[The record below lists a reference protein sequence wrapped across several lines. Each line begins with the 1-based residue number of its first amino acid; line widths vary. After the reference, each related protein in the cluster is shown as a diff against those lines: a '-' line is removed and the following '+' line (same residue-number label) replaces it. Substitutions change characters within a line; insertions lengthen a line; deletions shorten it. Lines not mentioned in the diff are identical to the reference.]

1 VEARFV
7 CIKVDKSLLSKEYI
21 LELLPAII
29 PEVKIADFE
38 PRAPADIMQRKSV
51 LECHSVDSHAVCPAL
66 PAEVKTT
73 PSTRPAPN
81 TVTDAD
87 PVTPLLYPEIVLT
100 VAISAENAA
109 DALLT
114 RSPAVTITLRVFP
127 STRAEKALTV
137 ESEIHSVT
145 SQLVCPTRM
154 CDVSVMCPNPAPC
167 IVIDVEPDPTVFRF

>member
-7 CIKVDKSLLSKEYI
+7 CIKVDTSLLSKEYI

-29 PEVKIADFE
+29 PEVRIADLE

-51 LECHSVDSHAVCPAL
+51 LECHSVDSQAVCPVL
-66 PAEVKTT
+66 PAEVKPT
-73 PSTRPAPN
+73 PPTRPAPN
-81 TVTDAD
+81 NVTDTD
-87 PVTPLLYPEIVLT
+87 PVTPLLYPDIVLT
-100 VAISAENAA
+100 VAISAENTA

-154 CDVSVMCPNPAPC
+154 
-167 IVIDVEPDPTVFRF
+167 